1 MWSKLTSSLAFCKKD
16 PDMIAGSKVL
26 VTTELERMF
35 EKRDKGRVFYEE
47 KVFNKMK
54 PNSLFISVA
63 SHPLKQWYII
73 WVDENIMSDM
83 NLNTV
88 EVLNKGGF

>member
-54 PNSLFISVA
+54 PNSLFISV
-63 SHPLKQWYII
+63 SFLYINYVYLYII
-73 WVDENIMSDM
+73 PTQFMLFTIKYRSQV
-83 NLNTV
+83 TH
-88 EVLNKGGF
+88 